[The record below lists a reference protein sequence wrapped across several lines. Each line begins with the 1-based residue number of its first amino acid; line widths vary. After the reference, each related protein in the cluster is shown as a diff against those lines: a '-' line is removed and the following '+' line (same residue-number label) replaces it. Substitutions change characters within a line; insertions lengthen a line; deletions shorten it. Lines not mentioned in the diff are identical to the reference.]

1 MTRFEV
7 TVLSVAEGW
16 RQQNG
21 LPATP
26 LSFAAH
32 EGNHLCTRQCVGVV
46 EVNDVV
52 IEIYPKL
59 DATLIDADE
68 QKRLPHQRRSIR

>member
-1 MTRFEV
+1 M
-7 TVLSVAEGW
+7 
-16 RQQNG
+16 
-21 LPATP
+21 
-26 LSFAAH
+26 
-32 EGNHLCTRQCVGVV
+32 
-46 EVNDVV
+46 NDVV